1 MNIILVSPYR
11 GAIFESSGVTM
22 QPLGISY
29 VGAALRQAGH
39 EVQIEILEDPE
50 SKINFEDADVVG
62 ISCLTI
68 QFKPGIKV
76 ARAAKESGKTVVMGG
91 IHVTSRPEDALN
103 SGYVDY
109 VVRGEGETTAV
120 ELLEGLKDPRHF
132 DPARVAGLSWKEDG
146 VIRHSEPRP
155 FIQELD
161 TIPFPLREGSWRKSG
176 RIQSQNDIDYPVIT
190 TRGCPYG
197 CKFCDVN
204 VIAGKKFRRR
214 SIRNIIDEVEYL
226 VNEYGKEDI
235 LFLDDIINF
244 NAKRLTELCDAL
256 IERHLPVMSWVMG
269 RADHL
274 LQNPETAEKM
284 QKAGVRLM
292 FMGIESP
299 EKRILKAYRKGGK
312 ASSEVSINAVKLLK
326 DEGIET
332 WGAYMMGEP
341 AETREDIRATIDYAK
356 FLNTGVA
363 QFSILTPFPSTE
375 LWQEYSERIFTSDW
389 DKYDCMH
396 SVFRGDKIE
405 SAELEKLCRK
415 AYVKYYTQPKRIAKE
430 LFSKHHYGRP
440 SLKMVRQ
447 VVKAVRAMAGTPAG
461 QQTPE
466 QITTS

>member
-1 MNIILVSPYR
+1 MNVTLVSPYR

-29 VGAALRQAGH
+29 VGSALRQAGH
-39 EVQIEILEDPE
+39 EVEIEILEDPD
-50 SKINFEDADVVG
+50 SKINFDNTDVVG

-68 QFKPGIKV
+68 QYKPGIKV
-76 ARAAKESGKTVVMGG
+76 AKTAKEAGKTVIMGG
-91 IHVTSRPEDALN
+91 IHVTSRPEEALK

-109 VVRGEGETTAV
+109 VVRGEGELTAI
-120 ELLEGLKDPRHF
+120 ELLEGLKDPKHF
-132 DPARVAGLSWKEDG
+132 NPEKVSGLSWIENG
-146 VIRHSEPRP
+146 QVRHSEPRP

-161 TIPFPLREGSWRKSG
+161 AIPFPLREGNWRKSG
-176 RIQSQNDIDYPVIT
+176 RIQSHNDIDYPIIT

-204 VIAGKKFRRR
+204 VIAGKRFRQR
-214 SIRNIIDEVEYL
+214 SIENIVNEVEYL
-226 VNEYGKEDI
+226 VNHYGKEKI

-244 NAKRLTELCDAL
+244 NAKRLTRLCDAL

-274 LQNPETAEKM
+274 LQFPETAEKM
-284 QKAGVRLM
+284 EKAGVRLM

-312 ASSEVSINAVKLLK
+312 ASSEVSIKAVNLLK
-326 DEGIET
+326 DQGIET

-341 AETREDIRATIDYAK
+341 AETRKDIMATIDYAK

-363 QFSILTPFPSTE
+363 QFSILTPFPATE
-375 LWQEYSERIFTSDW
+375 LWQEYNTRIFTSDW

-396 SVFRGDKIE
+396 SVFFSNEVEPG
-405 SAELEKLCRK
+405 ELEKLCRN
-415 AYVKYYTQPKRIAKE
+415 AYVKYYTQPKRIVKE

-440 SLKMVRQ
+440 TLKMVRQ
-447 VVKAVRAMAGTPAG
+447 VVKAIRSMAVQNTQPRVSGH
-461 QQTPE
+461 
-466 QITTS
+466 IN